1 MRYTHEDNIKTRLT
15 NRFQLRIAVE
25 KLLEQGV
32 AEDLIPVRLARIFY
46 VDLDELN
53 AALDIVLR
61 AKRQSEAPRSED
73 LSAVA

>member
-1 MRYTHEDNIKTRLT
+1 MRYTQEDNIKTRLT

-32 AEDLIPVRLARIFY
+32 AEELIPVHLARIFY

-61 AKRQSEAPRSED
+61 ARQQAEALSSED